1 MIAFNIRGC
10 SRSENIPENKQYLF
24 LPKNVEKKAFGWQ
37 DAFRYEIGQKSDTNF
52 FIVES
57 RQPFLLVGVNG
68 FEEFV
73 SSQTCRFLCE
83 NLKMTAYFDARA
95 EKAKGLE
102 AVQATL
108 LTPQSTSALKQHSG
122 LYRNGAKRVFDIAV
136 VIATLP
142 AILPIILVLALLV
155 MRDGG
160 PAFYSQLRVGR
171 NGRLYT
177 MWKLRSMVFGADTI
191 LEAYLERD
199 PAARAEWDS
208 AQKLKADPR
217 ITRFGR
223 LLRKSSMDEL
233 PQLWNVLVGD
243 MSLVGPRP
251 MMPDQQAIYP
261 GKSYFSLRPGI
272 TGNWQV
278 SQRNES
284 TFADRAGFDDQYHRD
299 LCFAED
305 TKLLLA
311 TVRVVLHAT
320 GH

>member
-1 MIAFNIRGC
+1 
-10 SRSENIPENKQYLF
+10 
-24 LPKNVEKKAFGWQ
+24 
-37 DAFRYEIGQKSDTNF
+37 
-52 FIVES
+52 
-57 RQPFLLVGVNG
+57 
-68 FEEFV
+68 
-73 SSQTCRFLCE
+73 
-83 NLKMTAYFDARA
+83 MTAYFDAHA
-95 EKAKGLE
+95 EEAKGLE
-102 AVQATL
+102 AVQPTIPALHHPT
-108 LTPQSTSALKQHSG
+108 QALKQRSG
-122 LYRNGAKRVFDIAV
+122 LYRNGAKRVFDIAL

-177 MWKLRSMVFGADTI
+177 MWKLRSMVLGADAI
-191 LEAYLERD
+191 LEDYLDCD
-199 PAARAEWDS
+199 PAARAEWDNT
-208 AQKLKADPR
+208 QKLKADPR

-284 TFADRAGFDDQYHRD
+284 AFADRAAFDDQYNRD